1 MNDRS
6 NNMSIL
12 TVNLKHLYQR
22 RGLWLVYPVLAIAI
36 FGVLVGPLGR
46 PPEAAKGRYVGPV
59 VVAFLV
65 GFLATLLQIEVLSKP
80 FSYCLPG
87 HSRVLRKYVFFVAVP
102 VSILCSMLFLAYPG
116 LHSWQLLLVLCSA
129 FFANLTFCLAG
140 AVLAES
146 IRGAAFVIGLLPPAV
161 LIAEGFLDLH
171 VVLERI
177 IIGDVFAV
185 ILVGILSGVATWLWL
200 GRAGL
205 ARGHCAEPWMGFMD
219 IFNKEKLMR
228 YTYARARTVQKR
240 FRKHPRPWVEKWF
253 LGRMDKYDYT
263 GPGRYFWGVLYSTSA
278 LAVSRWQ
285 NLPLLAL
292 VLTIMFGYIGQAV
305 VFALIMLP
313 AMAAMGRQPPVY
325 STMLIS
331 GGRRRRFT
339 TTLGL
344 AVTDAALLCIATLII
359 SGLSILLARFMPTF
373 AIEGKTFGFRPIDP
387 RVAIV
392 PLIFLP
398 FASTMQLVFHRMPF
412 LLFGAL
418 LLPLYVAIFL
428 AFGWREYVEPLISP
442 LSVVSLLV
450 ASWGVFLLTLRHICE
465 KWCLVG
471 QRRMH

>member
-1 MNDRS
+1 
-6 NNMSIL
+6 MSTL
-12 TVNLKHLYQR
+12 VVNLKHLYQR
-22 RGLWLVYPVLAIAI
+22 RGLWLVYPVLAIVI
-36 FGVLVGPLGR
+36 FGVLARPLAGPG
-46 PPEAAKGRYVGPV
+46 EAGEGKYVGPV

-87 HSRVLRKYVFFVAVP
+87 HRRVLRKYVFLVAAP
-102 VSILCSMLFLAYPG
+102 VSIVCSMLFLAYPG
-116 LHSWQLLLVLCSA
+116 LNSWPLLLVLCSA
-129 FFANLTFCLAG
+129 FSANLTFCLAG

-146 IRGAAFVIGLLPPAV
+146 IRGAAFVVALLPPAV

-171 VVLERI
+171 VLLERI

-185 ILVGILSGVATWLWL
+185 ILVGILSSVATWLWL

-219 IFNKEKLMR
+219 IFNKEKLIR

-240 FRKHPRPWVEKWF
+240 FRKHPRPWVENWF
-253 LGRMDKYDYT
+253 LARMDKYDYT
-263 GPGRYFWGVLYSTSA
+263 GPGRYFWGALYSTSA
-278 LAVSRWQ
+278 MAVSRWQ

-292 VLTIMFGYIGQAV
+292 VLTIMFGYIGQAIV
-305 VFALIMLP
+305 LALIMLP

-344 AVTDAALLCIATLII
+344 AVTDAALLCIGTLVI

-373 AIEGKTFGFRPIDP
+373 TVEGKTFSFQPIDP

-392 PLIFLP
+392 PLLLLP
-398 FASTMQLVFHRMPF
+398 FASMMQSVCHGAPF
-412 LLFGAL
+412 LLFVSL
-418 LLPLYVAIFL
+418 LLPLYVAMFL
-428 AFGWREYVEPLISP
+428 AFAWREYVEVLVNP
-442 LSVVSLLV
+442 LSVVSLLIV
-450 ASWGVFLLTLRHICE
+450 SWGVFLLALRHICS

>member
-1 MNDRS
+1 
-6 NNMSIL
+6 MSIL

-22 RGLWLVYPVLAIAI
+22 RGLWLVYLLFGFVVFI
-36 FGVLVGPLGR
+36 FMKDSLVHPKAGEGD
-46 PPEAAKGRYVGPV
+46 
-59 VVAFLV
+59 FV
-65 GFLATLLQIEVLSKP
+65 GFAVLSFFIGFFFTSPQMEVLSKP
-80 FSYCLPG
+80 LSYCLPG
-87 HSRVLRKYVFFVAVP
+87 HRRVFRRYVFYTAIATSAV
-102 VSILCSMLFLAYPG
+102 CSMLFLRYPDLYG
-116 LHSWQLLLVLCSA
+116 GPLALVVCSA
-129 FFANLTFCLAG
+129 FFAGLTFYMAG
-140 AVLAES
+140 VVPAMIGMNAAS
-146 IRGAAFVIGLLPPAV
+146 ICAIPLLTIIVGELYGLDML
-161 LIAEGFLDLH
+161 
-171 VVLERI
+171 LERI
-177 IIGDVFAV
+177 IIGNVFGV
-185 ILVGILSGVATWLWL
+185 VLVGILINIPMWFWL
-200 GRAGL
+200 GRRGL
-205 ARGHCAEPWMGFMD
+205 ARRHCAMPWVGFLD
-219 IFNKEKLMR
+219 VFNMEKLTR
-228 YTYARARTVQKR
+228 YGNARLGTRQGR
-240 FRKHPRPWVEKWF
+240 FLKHPRPWVEKWF
-253 LGRMDKYDYT
+253 LAQMDKYDYS

-313 AMAAMGRQPPVY
+313 AMAAIGRQPPVY

-344 AVTDAALLCIATLII
+344 AVTDAALLCMATLII

-373 AIEGKTFGFRPIDP
+373 VLKGHSVGFQPIDP

-398 FASTMQLVFHRMPF
+398 FASTMQLIFHGMPF

-418 LLPLYVAIFL
+418 LLPLYVAIFI
-428 AFGWREYVEPLISP
+428 AFGWREHVEPLISP

-450 ASWGVFLLTLRHICE
+450 VSWGVFLLALRHICE